1 MFDKIFSAGVLSSS
15 KILVF
20 TANDSGDVNISVT
33 LHRTGVRLW
42 PWTQVSMEPVILLK
56 QSSLISVASIASIC
70 LKLVSGIV
78 AMDGIG
84 YGGEARI
91 RTGKDRIWNNVYV
104 EGVNNGVRLVTVLQ
118 VYAHMPARV
127 KTGMGS
133 SSASAVGLIR
143 TGDFLWNSQSYTIG
157 VYWFYQLE
165 VR

>member
-70 LKLVSGIV
+70 LKLVAGMV
-78 AMDGIG
+78 AMDVIG
-84 YGGEARI
+84 FGGEARI
-91 RTGKDRIWNNVYV
+91 RTGEDWIWNNGNG
-104 EGVNNGVRLVTVLQ
+104 EGANNGVGLVTVLW
-118 VYAHMPARV
+118 VYARMPARV

-133 SSASAVGLIR
+133 NSDSVVGLIQAGAFSLR
-143 TGDFLWNSQSYTIG
+143 FSYLYAWVLLI
-157 VYWFYQLE
+157 LSN
-165 VR
+165 